1 MTFSPK
7 TWAVGETV
15 TAAMLNT
22 EIRDQ
27 VNSLNWVS
35 YTPTLTNITLGNGNV
50 IAEYNQQGDE
60 VAVSI
65 ILNFGSTTALTGVP
79 AFSFPV
85 TPRNNNMRWVG
96 DVLINPPGT
105 FRDGTAWLYWNG
117 TTISAGAVDPVSGGV
132 GSYAT
137 AGITMAS
144 GGWIA
149 VNIRYRSN

>member
-15 TAAMLNT
+15 TAAQLNT

-27 VNSLNWVS
+27 VNSMNWVS

-50 IAEYNQQGDE
+50 IAEYCQQGDT
-60 VAVSI
+60 VDVSI

-85 TPRNNNMRWVG
+85 APRNNNMRWCG

-105 FRDGTAWLYWNG
+105 FRDGSCWLYWNG
-117 TTISAGAVDPVSGGV
+117 TAINAGATDPVAGGV
-132 GSYAT
+132 GPFAT
-137 AGITMAS
+137 AGITMAA
-144 GGWIA
+144 GGWIL
-149 VNIRYRSN
+149 VNIRYRSA